1 MGERPQNDSAPKR
14 LAIVQPCYI
23 PWKGYFDLIGLSDEF
38 VILDDVQYVKNTWYN
53 RNRLKSPAGLK
64 WLTLPVLRSGPS
76 FKPINHV
83 EIDANWAQKHLDFI
97 AQNYRKASYFDDFF
111 QKLEKIYQSAEK
123 NTSLL
128 EIDRVFIDFFC
139 RELAIRTPIV
149 LSSQIGAE
157 GRSSQRVLDICIK
170 RKADIYLSGPA
181 ARTYLDLEK
190 FAEAGI
196 AVEWMD
202 YSGYREYPQ
211 LHGAFEHAVSIID
224 LVLNTGPAAAGYL
237 KSGRRAEGVDD
248 THD

>member
-1 MGERPQNDSAPKR
+1 MGEHSATGTAPKR

-38 VILDDVQYVKNTWYN
+38 VILDDVQYAKNTWYN

-76 FKPINHV
+76 FKPINEV
-83 EIDANWAQKHLDFI
+83 GIADGWARKHLDFI
-97 AQNYRKASYFDDFF
+97 AQNYRKAPYFDVFF
-111 QKLEKIYQSAEK
+111 PKLEKTYENAEK
-123 NTSLL
+123 CTSLL
-128 EIDRVFIDFFC
+128 EIDRIFIEFFC
-139 RELAIRTPIV
+139 RELDIRTPIV

-181 ARTYLDLEK
+181 AQTYLDLEK

-211 LHGAFEHAVSIID
+211 LHGAFEHAVSIVD
-224 LVLNTGPAAAGYL
+224 LVLNTGPEAAGYL
-237 KSGRRAEGVDD
+237 KSGRRPGGGDD
-248 THD
+248 RHE